1 MDTDIVAVQLL
12 DDVEAPP
19 KAVRVLMV
27 VGSVFVERVVAVL
40 DTGKHKSVKED
51 EDSVILD

>member
-19 KAVRVLMV
+19 KDVRVLMV

-51 EDSVILD
+51 ADSVILD